1 MPLIARNFN
10 YADNERLMNGSS
22 HFHPWEGE
30 GGWPEKR
37 LCYLGEEALFSFSSW
52 WKTLCSPGEV
62 LLFWC
67 NDPCFRD
74 EFVVCSDENNYFMLT
89 CVIMVYSAI
98 TLFIW
103 KRAPGSTVCCGQEM
117 GFLFINAGGMWLNM
131 HLLLYCCVRAAHN
144 RHRYWFVQ
152 WVIVRPLIL
161 LYTRFSLNTFRLF
174 FSFRW

>member
-1 MPLIARNFN
+1 MSSFAVGFAFSFLFLYSFFLLTAFTSTSMPLTARNFS

-37 LCYLGEEALFSFSSW
+37 LCYIGEEALFSFSSW
-52 WKTLCSPGEV
+52 WKALCSPREE

-74 EFVVCSDENNYFMLT
+74 EFVVCSDENDYFILT

-98 TLFIW
+98 TLFI
-103 KRAPGSTVCCGQEM
+103 
-117 GFLFINAGGMWLNM
+117 
-131 HLLLYCCVRAAHN
+131 
-144 RHRYWFVQ
+144 
-152 WVIVRPLIL
+152 
-161 LYTRFSLNTFRLF
+161 
-174 FSFRW
+174 